1 MPSFLLG
8 KNKILVFS
16 YFSMEILTTSTS
28 NQSLKIIPRADAS
41 SPTLSLYDKSTRTTS
56 TVSVVKTSEDDY
68 MVLTGTFSLKEGNQY
83 TFRVKDG
90 STEIYRGLIFC
101 TDQSDLDKYF
111 ANSGEYVEEDSYDN
125 DFVVI

>member
-56 TVSVVKTSEDDY
+56 TISVSKTTEDDY

-101 TDQSDLDKYF
+101 TDQTDLDKYF
-111 ANSGEYVEEDSYDN
+111 SNSGEYVEEDSYDN